1 MTERK
6 LMTSPFSTFAGTN
19 NSTTITPSNTISQSS
34 SSSSSHLLVEPIASE
49 RWNVQRNKAVLDTE
63 LGFFYEQ
70 HTAVVN
76 GLRNAANFHAVDLVN
91 KIFLKMRWSH
101 PEWPMSIQRIVVEY
115 CHLIL
120 NQMPQ
125 SKILPTQ
132 QLFDVWRRKADG
144 RGFHRLAGEIQAMIE
159 DLRQTFVRRDVALK
173 VGERKLGREIELLV
187 TKHEGRLRWQME
199 RNRGDKD
206 AYWTIWYLA
215 AKGQLVDLERYQQ

>member
-1 MTERK
+1 MTERTV
-6 LMTSPFSTFAGTN
+6 MATSFSTFTGTN
-19 NSTTITPSNTISQSS
+19 NNLTHSISQQSI
-34 SSSSSHLLVEPIASE
+34 SSSSSHLLIEPIASE

-63 LGFFYEQ
+63 LGVFYEQ
-70 HTAVVN
+70 HTALVN

-101 PEWPMSIQRIVVEY
+101 PEWPMSIQRVVVEY

-144 RGFHRLAGEIQAMIE
+144 RGYHRLAGEIQTMIE

-199 RNRGDKD
+199 RNRGEKD

-215 AKGQLVDLERYQQ
+215 AKGKLVDLER